1 MELHLIINT
10 EDLPLTDRDRSLRP
24 AFRNEVAVE
33 PSSSDGTAR
42 SRAPGERDAGS
53 RGPATR
59 PDSGAPDEPRGDA
72 RSRGPVRPGS
82 LLDSEAMDA
91 ELSQLRASNKVRR
104 KQLKQL
110 RRAGALFGDV
120 LARGFLTAYLL
131 HLCNE
136 HPRHGNDILNEIED
150 RTEGLWAPSSG
161 GVYTLLRKLEKR
173 ELLEG
178 SWEAG
183 ATRERRV
190 YRITDE
196 GRAALDEFREL
207 APPRIAAASRVL
219 QLVGED
225 LLSRPSRGHR
235 GDR

>member
-1 MELHLIINT
+1 
-10 EDLPLTDRDRSLRP
+10 
-24 AFRNEVAVE
+24 
-33 PSSSDGTAR
+33 
-42 SRAPGERDAGS
+42 
-53 RGPATR
+53 
-59 PDSGAPDEPRGDA
+59 
-72 RSRGPVRPGS
+72 
-82 LLDSEAMDA
+82 MDA